1 MLAGALYTYKKDC
14 LQSMAIETTLIGDTH
29 FEALGKHDVR
39 VQRDKTD
46 QLDEKSL
53 MGMVR
58 VGGGVCVWM
67 DRFGKDYRLRSVTEE
82 MLGSFR
88 PLM

>member
-14 LQSMAIETTLIGDTH
+14 LQGMAIETTLIGDIH

-53 MGMVR
+53 MGMV
-58 VGGGVCVWM
+58 GGGV

-88 PLM
+88 PLV